1 MSPSVEALENQYF
14 LLRGS
19 LATITSQGATA
30 DQLAQ
35 LQTSIVKSRDNYW
48 LAARSIL
55 HDDDPRVRALVSQL
69 NTTQLTLAATIAHLG
84 DVVKVLDTIAKA
96 VSIGSE
102 LVNLAVVI

>member
-19 LATITSQGATA
+19 LAAITSQGATA
-30 DQLAQ
+30 DQIAQ

-55 HDDDPRVRALVSQL
+55 HDDDPRVQALVSQL
-69 NTTQLTLAATIAHLG
+69 NTAQLSLAATIAHLG
-84 DVVKVLDTIAKA
+84 DVVKVLDTITRA

-102 LVNLAVVI
+102 LAGMATVI